1 MYVLRNFVDEPEE
14 EEGSE
19 SQSVI
24 ELRVAVP
31 RMNLE
36 YILYPFN
43 SQKRKNLQFWRRL
56 SENVMLFIKH
66 RNIRATMSSR
76 TNYMSE

>member
-43 SQKRKNLQFWRRL
+43 SQKRKNLQF
-56 SENVMLFIKH
+56 
-66 RNIRATMSSR
+66 
-76 TNYMSE
+76 